1 MPQINSRLRQKI
13 DTEVNWNKATNF
25 IPLDGEIIIYKADEN
40 YSYERIKIGDG
51 ETTVI
56 DLDFVNSIDANLTQS
71 GQAAD
76 AKAVGDAI
84 ENKVDKEEGKGLSTN
99 DYTTEEKEKLAGID
113 TGATKITVDS
123 SLSSSS
129 TNPVQNK
136 IINSALN
143 NKANSVH
150 DQAASTITAGTFA
163 GAVTAQTSSQ
173 TPATSLLRNS
183 KLATTD
189 TNPSYNGEICW
200 TYG

>member
-13 DTEVNWNKATNF
+13 DTETNWNKATNF

-56 DLDFVNSIDANLTQS
+56 NLAFVNNIDTNLTQS

-99 DYTTEEKEKLAGID
+99 DYTTEEKEKLADLETGSPISLDRID
-113 TGATKITVDS
+113 EICGAI
-123 SLSSSS
+123 
-129 TNPVQNK
+129 
-136 IINSALN
+136 
-143 NKANSVH
+143 
-150 DQAASTITAGTFA
+150 ITAGEEA
-163 GAVTAQTSSQ
+163 R
-173 TPATSLLRNS
+173 L
-183 KLATTD
+183 
-189 TNPSYNGEICW
+189 
-200 TYG
+200 